1 MGRCTSYSLDL
12 TKVSIN
18 PKYSFVIFM
27 KTLENG
33 LALCEIFA
41 LVAVSWCIYTRGITD

>member
-1 MGRCTSYSLDL
+1 MGMCTSYSLDL

-18 PKYSFVIFM
+18 PKYSFVISM
-27 KTLENG
+27 ETLDNE

-41 LVAVSWCIYTRGITD
+41 LVAVSWYIYIHVV